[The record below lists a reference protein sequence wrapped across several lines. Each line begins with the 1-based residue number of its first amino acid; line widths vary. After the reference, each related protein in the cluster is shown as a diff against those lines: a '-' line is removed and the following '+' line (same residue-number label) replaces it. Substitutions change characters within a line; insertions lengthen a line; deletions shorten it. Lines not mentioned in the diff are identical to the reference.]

1 MDLSHYWSN
10 LEIRIHLS
18 LPHIKLLLPKFLWQ
32 ALWRGIM
39 RNQSWWYSSENKKDR
54 PFTTIQQ
61 MCCLLVNRTQ
71 PMNSGS
77 KWNAPG
83 AQTWQ
88 DCLGC
93 LLHYYPLFEHLDP
106 HACQQSSSQRMMAY
120 TWIQLWEDQWCHQVW
135 ELHHLSLMWEP
146 TIDISHY
153 KPLSSSSL
161 CQDPEMSWGLLSL
174 SL

>member
-1 MDLSHYWSN
+1 V
-10 LEIRIHLS
+10 
-18 LPHIKLLLPKFLWQ
+18 LPPCRSDSTNEQ
-32 ALWRGIM
+32 R
-39 RNQSWWYSSENKKDR
+39 
-54 PFTTIQQ
+54 
-61 MCCLLVNRTQ
+61 
-71 PMNSGS
+71 S

-135 ELHHLSLMWEP
+135 ELHHLSLMWVP
-146 TIDISHY
+146 TTDISHY